1 MDSTQLL
8 ALPVIKIGN
17 HQMKLDKTSYKT
29 KNVIFFLRSWL
40 LSCESL
46 RNRILQILD
55 FNMCSGD
62 DWTSFIELK
71 FPEGYCLWR
80 KHSELRKFS
89 NSV

>member
-46 RNRILQILD
+46 RIGSCRYLILICVQGMTGQVSL
-55 FNMCSGD
+55 N
-62 DWTSFIELK
+62 
-71 FPEGYCLWR
+71 
-80 KHSELRKFS
+80 
-89 NSV
+89 